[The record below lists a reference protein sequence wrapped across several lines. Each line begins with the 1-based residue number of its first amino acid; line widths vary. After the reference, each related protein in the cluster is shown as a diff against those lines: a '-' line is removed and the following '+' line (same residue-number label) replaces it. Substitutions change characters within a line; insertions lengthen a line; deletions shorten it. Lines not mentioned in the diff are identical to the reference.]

1 LLGRPILSFRLGTR
15 RTATTTLGWRAA
27 ARLLGDRCG
36 CRLSHAV
43 ASEIEDEKHDV
54 DRVVVDVVGGK
65 PAAWHVGV
73 ERLDIEHHGVEQ
85 LCCMGELELITDE
98 RIQATAKARH
108 ITKSSL
114 DNLVARIKGN
124 DAALRGDGMVV
135 EDPVLILR
143 AMRIVSG
150 REKPWAAAVKAML
163 SGDLPSPL
171 NGPVRDG

>member
-1 LLGRPILSFRLGTR
+1 
-15 RTATTTLGWRAA
+15 
-27 ARLLGDRCG
+27 
-36 CRLSHAV
+36 
-43 ASEIEDEKHDV
+43 
-54 DRVVVDVVGGK
+54 
-65 PAAWHVGV
+65 
-73 ERLDIEHHGVEQ
+73 
-85 LCCMGELELITDE
+85 MGELELITDE

-163 SGDLPSPL
+163 SGDLPIAVERSRQGRLMGRVSIPAERVHMLL
-171 NGPVRDG
+171 NMTFDANAHPSFASTVASTAETPRISSTSIPRPSVGRWRKDRRRFQSTVLMTGPPSSTSRPT